1 MPDPI
6 LRPSDAENLAGV
18 ETGRAH
24 LSHSRIGVFLACHR
38 KYELQYEER
47 LEPVSRPAAL
57 SMGSAFQKAIEFQDP
72 EVGPLALDGWGF
84 SPVTEVWEGVER
96 HGYEHF
102 EPAEPPY
109 FHTQEA
115 EDKHRINQAI
125 VRAAAA
131 LYLRRWPSPVGEA
144 REFEYKVRLRSP
156 WTGRYSQ
163 TFDLQGFADGL
174 IDRKPVVE
182 PAGIPIYTDDDVP
195 PGTVHIL
202 PDSKPPLELVEN
214 KLVGRID
221 QITVQRLPLDRQLQL
236 ARYGIWRATGRPVN
250 KVHYRWVKKPSI
262 KQRQGETVDEFT
274 DRLAADYEAREDFYS
289 YEPPPS
295 YITAADLLRIEAE
308 VWTWAEQ
315 LRALRRQR
323 IYDRNTAS
331 CSDYGGC
338 VYVPICSGD
347 PDAEH
352 LYRRREAL

>member
-6 LRPSDAENLAGV
+6 LRPSDATNLAGV

-24 LSHSRIGVFLACHR
+24 LSHSRIGMFLACHR
-38 KYELQYEER
+38 RYELHYEER

-57 SMGSAFQKAIEFQDP
+57 SMGSAFQKAIELQDP
-72 EVGPLALDGWGF
+72 GAGPLVLDGWEYHPETDAWGG
-84 SPVTEVWEGVER
+84 SP
-96 HGYEHF
+96 
-102 EPAEPPY
+102 EPLH

-144 REFEYKVRLRSP
+144 REFEYRVRLRSP

-174 IDRKPVVE
+174 IDRSD
-182 PAGIPIYTDDDVP
+182 AW
-195 PGTVHIL
+195 
-202 PDSKPPLELVEN
+202 LELVEN

-236 ARYGIWRATGRPVN
+236 GRYGVWRATGRPVN
-250 KVHYRWVKKPSI
+250 RVHYRWVKKPSI

-308 VWTWAEQ
+308 LWTWAEQ

-331 CSDYGGC
+331 CSDFGGC
-338 VYVPICSGD
+338 KYVPICSGD

-352 LYRRREAL
+352 LYYRREAS

>member
-1 MPDPI
+1 
-6 LRPSDAENLAGV
+6 
-18 ETGRAH
+18 
-24 LSHSRIGVFLACHR
+24 VFLACHR
-38 KYELQYEER
+38 KYELHYEER

-57 SMGSAFQKAIEFQDP
+57 SMGSAFQKAIELQDP
-72 EVGPLALDGWGF
+72 EAGPLALDGHAPFYDADGAR
-84 SPVTEVWEGVER
+84 STAVPS
-96 HGYEHF
+96 
-102 EPAEPPY
+102 PAEPLH

-144 REFEYKVRLRSP
+144 REFEYRVRLRSP

-174 IDRKPVVE
+174 IDPRT
-182 PAGIPIYTDDDVP
+182 AADRGVP
-195 PGTVHIL
+195 PRLRAGGEQARRAYR
-202 PDSKPPLELVEN
+202 PDHRPAPPARPAAPARPVRHLA
-214 KLVGRID
+214 GHRTHR
-221 QITVQRLPLDRQLQL
+221 QQGALPLGEEAVHQ
-236 ARYGIWRATGRPVN
+236 AAPGRDGRR
-250 KVHYRWVKKPSI
+250 VHGPPGR
-262 KQRQGETVDEFT
+262 
-274 DRLAADYEAREDFYS
+274 RLRGREDFYS

-308 VWTWAEQ
+308 LWTWAEQ

-338 VYVPICSGD
+338 KYVPICSGD

-352 LYRRREAL
+352 LYHRREAS

>member
-6 LRPSDAENLAGV
+6 LRPSDATNLAGV

-24 LSHSRIGVFLACHR
+24 LSHSRIGMFLACHR
-38 KYELQYEER
+38 RYELHYEER

-57 SMGSAFQKAIEFQDP
+57 SMGSAFQKAIELQDP
-72 EVGPLALDGWGF
+72 GAGPRVLDGWVPERTVRKGVDMWPWDWRK
-84 SPVTEVWEGVER
+84 PV
-96 HGYEHF
+96 
-102 EPAEPPY
+102 EPLH

-144 REFEYKVRLRSP
+144 REFEYRVRLRSP

-174 IDRKPVVE
+174 IDRSD
-182 PAGIPIYTDDDVP
+182 AW
-195 PGTVHIL
+195 
-202 PDSKPPLELVEN
+202 LELVEN

-236 ARYGIWRATGRPVN
+236 GRYGVWRATGRPVN
-250 KVHYRWVKKPSI
+250 RVHYRWVKKPSI

-308 VWTWAEQ
+308 LWTWAEQ

-331 CSDYGGC
+331 CSDFGGC
-338 VYVPICSGD
+338 KYVAICSGD

-352 LYRRREAL
+352 LYYRREAS

>member
-1 MPDPI
+1 
-6 LRPSDAENLAGV
+6 V
-18 ETGRAH
+18 
-24 LSHSRIGVFLACHR
+24 
-38 KYELQYEER
+38 
-47 LEPVSRPAAL
+47 
-57 SMGSAFQKAIEFQDP
+57 
-72 EVGPLALDGWGF
+72 LDGWEYHPETDAWGG
-84 SPVTEVWEGVER
+84 SP
-96 HGYEHF
+96 
-102 EPAEPPY
+102 EPLH

-144 REFEYKVRLRSP
+144 REFEYRVRLRSP
-156 WTGRYSQ
+156 WTGRYSL

-174 IDRKPVVE
+174 IDP
-182 PAGIPIYTDDDVP
+182 IPDFVDR
-195 PGTVHIL
+195 
-202 PDSKPPLELVEN
+202 SKLRAEHPLELVEN

-236 ARYGIWRATGRPVN
+236 GRYGVWRATGRPVN
-250 KVHYRWVKKPSI
+250 RVHYRWVKKPSI

-308 VWTWAEQ
+308 IWIWAEQ

-331 CSDYGGC
+331 CSDFGGC
-338 VYVPICSGD
+338 VFIPICSGD

-352 LYRRREAL
+352 LYYRREAA

>member
-1 MPDPI
+1 
-6 LRPSDAENLAGV
+6 V
-18 ETGRAH
+18 
-24 LSHSRIGVFLACHR
+24 
-38 KYELQYEER
+38 
-47 LEPVSRPAAL
+47 
-57 SMGSAFQKAIEFQDP
+57 
-72 EVGPLALDGWGF
+72 LDGWEYHPETDAWGG
-84 SPVTEVWEGVER
+84 SP
-96 HGYEHF
+96 
-102 EPAEPPY
+102 EPLH

-144 REFEYKVRLRSP
+144 REFEYRVRLRSP

-174 IDRKPVVE
+174 IDRSD
-182 PAGIPIYTDDDVP
+182 AW
-195 PGTVHIL
+195 
-202 PDSKPPLELVEN
+202 LELVEN

-236 ARYGIWRATGRPVN
+236 GRYGVWRATGRPVN
-250 KVHYRWVKKPSI
+250 RVHYRWVKKPSI

-308 VWTWAEQ
+308 IWIWAEQ

-331 CSDYGGC
+331 CSDFGGC
-338 VYVPICSGD
+338 VFIPICSGD

-352 LYRRREAL
+352 LYYRREAA

>member
-6 LRPSDAENLAGV
+6 LRPSDAENLAGQD
-18 ETGRAH
+18 TGRAH
-24 LSHSRIGVFLACHR
+24 LSHSRIGMFLACHR
-38 KYELQYEER
+38 RYELHYEER

-57 SMGSAFQKAIEFQDP
+57 SMGSAFQKAIELQDP
-72 EVGPLALDGWGF
+72 AVGPLALDGWTADTPRTLMEPGTLPTGIPVGRGEDGCWM
-84 SPVTEVWEGVER
+84 SP
-96 HGYEHF
+96 
-102 EPAEPPY
+102 PAEEPY

-131 LYLRRWPSPVGEA
+131 LYLRRW
-144 REFEYKVRLRSP
+144 
-156 WTGRYSQ
+156 TGRYSQ

-174 IDRKPVVE
+174 IDPLEDPLLVA
-182 PAGIPIYTDDDVP
+182 PTDAY
-195 PGTVHIL
+195 
-202 PDSKPPLELVEN
+202 ELVEN

-236 ARYGIWRATGRPVN
+236 ARYGIWRATGRTVN

-308 VWTWAEQ
+308 LWTWAEQ

-352 LYRRREAL
+352 LYHRRGAS

>member
-1 MPDPI
+1 
-6 LRPSDAENLAGV
+6 
-18 ETGRAH
+18 
-24 LSHSRIGVFLACHR
+24 VF
-38 KYELQYEER
+38 ELHYEER

-57 SMGSAFQKAIEFQDP
+57 SMGSAFQKAIELQDP
-72 EVGPLALDGWGF
+72 ERGRSCSTATRWSIEAAALTGGAA
-84 SPVTEVWEGVER
+84 
-96 HGYEHF
+96 
-102 EPAEPPY
+102 AEPPH

-144 REFEYKVRLRSP
+144 REFEYRVRLRSP

-174 IDRKPVVE
+174 IDRSD
-182 PAGIPIYTDDDVP
+182 AW
-195 PGTVHIL
+195 
-202 PDSKPPLELVEN
+202 LELVEN

-236 ARYGIWRATGRPVN
+236 GRYGVWRATGRPVN
-250 KVHYRWVKKPSI
+250 RVHYRWVKKPSI

-308 VWTWAEQ
+308 LWTWAEQ

-331 CSDYGGC
+331 CSDFGGC
-338 VYVPICSGD
+338 KYVAICSGD

-352 LYRRREAL
+352 LYYRREASDDRERDS

>member
-1 MPDPI
+1 VRPITGVPMPDPI

-18 ETGRAH
+18 ETGRQH
-24 LSHSRIGVFLACHR
+24 LSHSRIGVFLACHQ
-38 KYELQYEER
+38 KYNLQYNER

-57 SMGSAFQKAIEFQDP
+57 SMGSAFQKAIEMQDP
-72 EVGPLALDGWGF
+72 EAGPRVLDGWVPERTVRKGVDMWPWDWRK
-84 SPVTEVWEGVER
+84 PV
-96 HGYEHF
+96 
-102 EPAEPPY
+102 EPLH

-144 REFEYKVRLRSP
+144 REFEYRVRLRSP

-174 IDRKPVVE
+174 IDTTADTPFPFQGAHV
-182 PAGIPIYTDDDVP
+182 PGIGMT
-195 PGTVHIL
+195 G
-202 PDSKPPLELVEN
+202 DSAPLELVEN

-236 ARYGIWRATGRPVN
+236 GRYGVWRATGRPVN
-250 KVHYRWVKKPSI
+250 RVHYRWVKKPSI

-308 VWTWAEQ
+308 LWTWAEQ

-331 CSDYGGC
+331 CSDFGGC
-338 VYVPICSGD
+338 KYVAICSGD

-352 LYRRREAL
+352 LYYRREAS

>member
-6 LRPSDAENLAGV
+6 LRPSDAVNLAGV

-24 LSHSRIGVFLACHR
+24 LSHSRIGMFLACHR
-38 KYELQYEER
+38 RYELHYEER

-57 SMGSAFQKAIEFQDP
+57 SMGSAFQKAIELQDP
-72 EVGPLALDGWGF
+72 AFAPLALDGY
-84 SPVTEVWEGVER
+84 VE
-96 HGYEHF
+96 
-102 EPAEPPY
+102 AENEAALNGWVYVPPKDLPY

-131 LYLRRWPSPVGEA
+131 LYLRRWPAPVGEA
-144 REFEYKVRLRSP
+144 REFEYRVRLRNP
-156 WTGRYSQ
+156 WTGHYSL

-174 IDRKPVVE
+174 IDSYALRPGDD
-182 PAGIPIYTDDDVP
+182 PLLDAIP
-195 PGTVHIL
+195 
-202 PDSKPPLELVEN
+202 SKALLELVEN

-236 ARYGIWRATGRPVN
+236 ARYGIWRATGRTVN

-262 KQRQGETVDEFT
+262 KQRQGETVGEFT

-308 VWTWAEQ
+308 LWTWAEQ

-338 VYVPICSGD
+338 KYVPICSGD

-352 LYRRREAL
+352 LYYRREAS

>member
-24 LSHSRIGVFLACHR
+24 LSHSRIGMFLACHR
-38 KYELQYEER
+38 RYELHYEER

-57 SMGSAFQKAIEFQDP
+57 SMGSAFQKAIELQDP
-72 EVGPLALDGWGF
+72 DVGSLILDGFGWDGATNEF
-84 SPVTEVWEGVER
+84 LQ
-96 HGYEHF
+96 
-102 EPAEPPY
+102 PAEPLH

-115 EDKHRINQAI
+115 EDKHRVNQAI

-156 WTGRYSQ
+156 WTGRYSR

-174 IDRKPVVE
+174 IDRPGIRGGAGTMRPDDE
-182 PAGIPIYTDDDVP
+182 P
-195 PGTVHIL
+195 
-202 PDSKPPLELVEN
+202 SFLELVEN

-274 DRLAADYEAREDFYS
+274 HRLAADYETREDFYS

-308 VWTWAEQ
+308 LWTWAEQ
-315 LRALRRQR
+315 LRALRRQA

-338 VYVPICSGD
+338 VFIPICSGD

-352 LYRRREAL
+352 LYYRREAS